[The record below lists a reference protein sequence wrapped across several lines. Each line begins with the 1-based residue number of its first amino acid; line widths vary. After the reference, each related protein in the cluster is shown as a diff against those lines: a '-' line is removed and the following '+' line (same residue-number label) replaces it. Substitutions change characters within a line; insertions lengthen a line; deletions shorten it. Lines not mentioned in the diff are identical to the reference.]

1 MCAVWDDRINGLLTI
16 TNKPTS
22 SRLAWPGRA
31 TFQYETPET
40 VGHVRSASDLTN
52 GRIHKPR
59 KNKNNMLDIQY
70 SLIGFREG
78 GK

>member
-16 TNKPTS
+16 TNKRTS
-22 SRLAWPGRA
+22 SRLAWPGPA

-52 GRIHKPR
+52 GHPQAIKKSKQNAGYSIFSNRI
-59 KNKNNMLDIQY
+59 
-70 SLIGFREG
+70 
-78 GK
+78 